1 MATKDRRE
9 FVGLRLLPES
19 VADAR
24 RVAAEEGSDLS
35 TVLRRWMGLGRAA
48 EQAHW
53 KPPSVARTAGTP
65 APDPDT
71 PRQARTSPK
80 SEAGR
85 RRDRT

>member
-1 MATKDRRE
+1 MTTKDRRE
-9 FVGLRLLPES
+9 FVGLRLLPDS

-24 RVAAEEGSDLS
+24 RVAEEEGSDLS

-48 EQAHW
+48 ERAHW
-53 KPPSVARTAGTP
+53 KPPSVARSDAAP

-71 PRQARTSPK
+71 PRQVRTHPK

-85 RRDRT
+85 RRDR